1 MSFNKIASRGW
12 RNPRRHPAFRV
23 AKHEHESFDELMSRL
38 ACRMR
43 KAAAPLFSSLILLI
57 FQPYFAG
64 FRSLTTH
71 MVLVDELHPAIS
83 SALCLWGVAGIDQ
96 ALNRI
101 GAEGSHFAAWLTK
114 L

>member
-1 MSFNKIASRGW
+1 
-12 RNPRRHPAFRV
+12 
-23 AKHEHESFDELMSRL
+23 
-38 ACRMR
+38 
-43 KAAAPLFSSLILLI
+43 
-57 FQPYFAG
+57 
-64 FRSLTTH
+64 

>member
-1 MSFNKIASRGW
+1 LAGVT
-12 RNPRRHPAFRV
+12 RV
-23 AKHEHESFDELMSRL
+23 VIQRQGGTRHEHESFDELMSRL

-83 SALCLWGVAGIDQ
+83 SALCLWGVAGIVFGGWPESI
-96 ALNRI
+96 RR
-101 GAEGSHFAAWLTK
+101 
-114 L
+114 